1 MVVVLLCDPTI
12 DPVLEKDFMA
22 DGVTLRLLFDT
33 DLKGVCVPR
42 LDGDVLDDF
51 IGLVEGV
58 NVLYDGVAPKLADEA
73 VGEEL
78 DV

>member
-1 MVVVLLCDPTI
+1 MLLCDSRM
-12 DPVLEKDFMA
+12 DPVLEMVFIA
-22 DGVTLRLLFDT
+22 DGVTLRLFFDT
-33 DLKGVCVPR
+33 DLRGVSVAR
-42 LDGDVLDDF
+42 LDGDMLDDF

-78 DV
+78 EVC